1 MDMAEIIELVT
12 DAISVPPLCGTYDF
26 DLWRSDTQ
34 DLGVWGFSKLDYI
47 RRLRLARHALATCDA
62 LARCSSP
69 QPS

>member
-1 MDMAEIIELVT
+1 MGMAETIELAT
-12 DAISVPPLCGTYDF
+12 EDTLLPPIGGTYDF
-26 DLWRSDTQ
+26 DLWRSGAEDP
-34 DLGVWGFSKLDYI
+34 GVRGFSKLDYI